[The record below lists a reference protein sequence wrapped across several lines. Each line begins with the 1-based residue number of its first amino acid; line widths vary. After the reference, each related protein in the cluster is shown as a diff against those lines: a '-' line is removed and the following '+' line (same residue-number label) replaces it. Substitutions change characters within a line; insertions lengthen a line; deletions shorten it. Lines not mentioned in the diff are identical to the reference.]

1 MKPFKQH
8 PLYQDP
14 EHRYYRD
21 FPVFSGLVES
31 HGVIDESQWITLL
44 GALFPEAFILAI
56 SDVQSVML
64 IAPDSP
70 LLTKARQLYEETQ
83 NGRLLDEALCQ
94 KLSEKNALEWWQDM
108 PLSNRIDK
116 CRDVEISIFAARHDN
131 PPTIIQEDIEE
142 MFA

>member
-8 PLYQDP
+8 PLYQDS

-21 FPVFSGLVES
+21 FPVLYVLDES

-44 GALFPEAFILAI
+44 GALFPEAFILVI
-56 SDVQSVML
+56 SEDASVLL
-64 IAPDSP
+64 IAPGSP
-70 LLTKARQLYEETQ
+70 LLTKARRLYGEIQ

-116 CRDVEISIFAARHDN
+116 CRDFEISIFAARRDK
-131 PPTIIQEDIEE
+131 PPVSIQEDIEE